1 MSVYQLLI
9 FVHVLGAVG
18 VFVAMGME
26 AVSLPRLQRAETPA
40 EARDALSAVAPSGR
54 LGPVAMLTALVS
66 GVWMMAVAWRH
77 QTWIVTAFIALV
89 GMGLAGGAVTGRG
102 MRRLG
107 AALAAERGP
116 GLSETFRSARS
127 GVPFAAS
134 LRVRTALGI
143 GILALMTMKPDTGGA
158 WIILLAAGLAGL
170 VAAVPLA
177 GRRAPLAASPARDA
191 S

>member
-18 VFVAMGME
+18 VFVAMGIE

-40 EARDALSAVAPSGR
+40 EARDALRAVAPSGR
-54 LGPVAMLTALVS
+54 LGPLAMLTALAS

-77 QTWIVTAFIALV
+77 QAWIVTAFIALV

-116 GLSETFRSARS
+116 ALSETFRSVRS

-134 LRVRTALGI
+134 LRVRTVLGI
-143 GILALMTMKPDTGGA
+143 GILALMTMKPDPGGA
-158 WIILLAAGLAGL
+158 WLILLAAGLAGV

-177 GRRAPLAASPARDA
+177 GRRAPLAPSPARDA